1 MNILN
6 CKTALFLLATT
17 LTLPTL
23 QINAEIL
30 NVPEDF
36 ETIQGAIDESEDG
49 DTILVQPG
57 VYEENLVLNR
67 QDITLGSLFL
77 TTGDADFITRTII
90 DGGGNDEVLR
100 YLTGDDVPQRLTG
113 FHIRNGSG
121 DGGGGITVAGSNL
134 TITDCLITDNQCD
147 NPPYCSGL
155 YIDRSSVHVLNCTFE
170 QNEGL
175 RTIEALEREFEVSFE
190 NCIIRDNTGIGIQIG
205 LNIVAA
211 LRNCTIANNTEIG
224 IRCFGG
230 AQTRIEYCAVFR
242 NGGGGIYC
250 SSGSETEIVNC
261 TVFGNSEYGIRGSV
275 EGPIF
280 SISNTIVWN
289 NGGEYELTF
298 NASTVDIEYT
308 DIEGGRDALRHS
320 GGGELTIGEG
330 MIDEDPLFV
339 DPDEDDYHLTEDSPC
354 IDTGDPDS
362 PEDLDETRADM
373 GAFPFL
379 RWGFIEGFVLD
390 AEDNSPLEGATI
402 RTSLEQSAETD
413 DEGYWQI
420 YLARV
425 GQFDITSSLQGYNDL
440 TEEDLEL
447 EAFDTLEVIFRL
459 THPEFQLS
467 ERRVVETLQLDEQS
481 DIELSIRN
489 DGNGLLSWVSTERSN
504 NETEIWELLQSLNA
518 SEEVNDSRLEGVVFA
533 EDHFFVSGANIL
545 GREDSTNMIYV
556 LDREGNEVDRFD
568 QLGEGRYGMRD
579 LAWDGELIWGSGE
592 ENVYGFTTE
601 GDRVRS
607 FEGPHSNNSALAWD
621 TDREVLWVARKT
633 GGRIQAFDGE
643 GNENEDL
650 ALDQKSL
657 HIDGLAYRQDDPDD
671 YNIYILHSPDN
682 RAEMVHKMNPA
693 NGDTMFVTILEPEGG
708 GTPGGAFMTN
718 QFDHQ
723 FWAFMSIA
731 NDPDGDRIDIWQIVS
746 DSPWFALDPAQG
758 EVEAEASLD
767 INLAFNSQDLAAGI
781 WEGELVFTHNASE
794 EEAILPV
801 MLFVEDG
808 DLSFRHLSLRIG
820 WNLVSVNLQPDNHE
834 DVPGLMSPLV
844 ERDLLIVMKNSD
856 GEFYHPGYGF
866 NNIPGWFVDEGY
878 LILMSGEGLLT
889 LRGVPVPPDL
899 AIQLEEG
906 WQIVS
911 YYPRHQIE
919 ATVALSGIVDHL
931 IIAKDGRG
939 NFYLPDWEFSNMGNM
954 REGQGYYLNV
964 DVDCELVYQTGEDRI
979 MGSADIPARL
989 LINDLDWIDELNRSS
1004 TSFSLLLLTED
1015 LEPGARL
1022 EAYTPSGVLA
1032 GRGIVGDDGRC
1043 GMALWGNDTIISGWV
1058 NHSCQQNYGERR
1070 HSCRRPYEILFNN
1083 GDQPVI
1089 KILGGAGVPARQVKL
1104 EWLDGED
1111 AGWTAEGWGVAR
1123 LVANEIV
1130 PVEFGIVSVFPNPF
1144 NSRTLIEY
1152 SLPEPAHTNLAV
1164 YDLTGR
1170 QVSLIKND
1178 NQRAGV
1184 HTVVFNGSNLASGV
1198 YMVCLE
1204 VGGSKSQWK
1213 VALVK

>member
-1 MNILN
+1 M
-6 CKTALFLLATT
+6 
-17 LTLPTL
+17 
-23 QINAEIL
+23 
-30 NVPEDF
+30 
-36 ETIQGAIDESEDG
+36 
-49 DTILVQPG
+49 
-57 VYEENLVLNR
+57 
-67 QDITLGSLFL
+67 
-77 TTGDADFITRTII
+77 RT
-90 DGGGNDEVLR
+90 
-100 YLTGDDVPQRLTG
+100 
-113 FHIRNGSG
+113 
-121 DGGGGITVAGSNL
+121 
-134 TITDCLITDNQCD
+134 
-147 NPPYCSGL
+147 
-155 YIDRSSVHVLNCTFE
+155 DRSSPRP
-170 QNEGL
+170 L
-175 RTIEALEREFEVSFE
+175 RTSRALH
-190 NCIIRDNTGIGIQIG
+190 
-205 LNIVAA
+205 A
-211 LRNCTIANNTEIG
+211 L
-224 IRCFGG
+224 
-230 AQTRIEYCAVFR
+230 
-242 NGGGGIYC
+242 
-250 SSGSETEIVNC
+250 
-261 TVFGNSEYGIRGSV
+261 
-275 EGPIF
+275 
-280 SISNTIVWN
+280 
-289 NGGEYELTF
+289 
-298 NASTVDIEYT
+298 
-308 DIEGGRDALRHS
+308 
-320 GGGELTIGEG
+320 
-330 MIDEDPLFV
+330 
-339 DPDEDDYHLTEDSPC
+339 
-354 IDTGDPDS
+354 
-362 PEDLDETRADM
+362 
-373 GAFPFL
+373 
-379 RWGFIEGFVLD
+379 
-390 AEDNSPLEGATI
+390 
-402 RTSLEQSAETD
+402 
-413 DEGYWQI
+413 
-420 YLARV
+420 
-425 GQFDITSSLQGYNDL
+425 
-440 TEEDLEL
+440 
-447 EAFDTLEVIFRL
+447 
-459 THPEFQLS
+459 
-467 ERRVVETLQLDEQS
+467 
-481 DIELSIRN
+481 
-489 DGNGLLSWVSTERSN
+489 
-504 NETEIWELLQSLNA
+504 
-518 SEEVNDSRLEGVVFA
+518 
-533 EDHFFVSGANIL
+533 
-545 GREDSTNMIYV
+545 
-556 LDREGNEVDRFD
+556 
-568 QLGEGRYGMRD
+568 
-579 LAWDGELIWGSGE
+579 
-592 ENVYGFTTE
+592 
-601 GDRVRS
+601 
-607 FEGPHSNNSALAWD
+607 
-621 TDREVLWVARKT
+621 ARKT
-633 GGRIQAFDGE
+633 VRLSRYLSPALISLAVLALVATACGGSATTSSTAGNEPPPKPLTAYASILDSNSLIARIVGKLDTPGDVYVEYWNDEAGRFRSKTVASDGTNYTIHAVRLRPAATYTFQVFGTSGNGDISEGPLSRFTTGELPEALQKATFDVLKGSPTHDLTYLEFGGKDGLLAFDGE

-731 NDPDGDRIDIWQIVS
+731 NDPDDDRIDIWQIVS